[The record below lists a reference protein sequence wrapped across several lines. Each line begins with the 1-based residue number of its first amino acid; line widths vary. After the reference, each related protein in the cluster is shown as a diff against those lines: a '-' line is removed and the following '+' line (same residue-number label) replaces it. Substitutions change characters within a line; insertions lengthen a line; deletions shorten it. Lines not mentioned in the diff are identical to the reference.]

1 MGSLG
6 LPATLLER
14 IEPRSGLT
22 EDEGTGAR
30 APETQVDPLNREDKG
45 RGLALRVCS
54 QDVELTVPL
63 AHDGVM
69 VGRLSSNDV
78 VLRARSVS
86 RHHVLIVPRG
96 HEAQVIDQGATNPAL
111 LDGVEVTSSVA
122 MGLGNVLDVCGV
134 TFRLV
139 KDGGG
144 VTNVS

>member
-1 MGSLG
+1 VLKLFPKEFQKGYKLYLDKKLKPDFNGDIDGS
-6 LPATLLER
+6 R
-14 IEPRSGLT
+14 
-22 EDEGTGAR
+22 
-30 APETQVDPLNREDKG
+30 Q
-45 RGLALRVCS
+45 
-54 QDVELTVPL
+54 
-63 AHDGVM
+63 
-69 VGRLSSNDV
+69 
-78 VLRARSVS
+78 
-86 RHHVLIVPRG
+86 HVLIVPRG